1 MSFSVYI
8 SSLTAIV
15 QIFLAFDQLQSG
27 WCALIKSGKFKK
39 HTFLAK
45 ISFLSWFTMF
55 RNYWVEEVTIKLV
68 KTMNLIQ
75 KYAFSNNFF
84 VFF

>member
-45 ISFLSWFTMF
+45 ISFLS
-55 RNYWVEEVTIKLV
+55 
-68 KTMNLIQ
+68 
-75 KYAFSNNFF
+75 
-84 VFF
+84 